1 MNYTFIKRIIAKRAF
16 LLPAFIVLLSI
27 FAFGALQ
34 PSEAK
39 AISKPTQ
46 SSTVQYQ
53 PRITAPN
60 APTSPTAV
68 AGNVQATITWVAPAS
83 NGGAA
88 ITGYTVTSSPVVAT
102 PTACKAVN
110 ALTCIFTGL
119 TNGTS
124 YTYPVSSQ
132 ERKNSRNIRSRIYAA
147 ALVSPD
153 LASELAGLQD
163 EYLARNTRA
172 METFQRKG
180 LANQSLSAHQF
191 AVLLESLVVSR
202 SINDTH
208 ANPESDES
216 WAMIAVEVL
225 SHFLIS

>member
-1 MNYTFIKRIIAKRAF
+1 MQELRQQQARSQQTYAQLLTAAMDVLRTSSSEDLRIPDICKGCNTNSASAYYHFGSKEGLVTAAYIELYKQNR
-16 LLPAFIVLLSI
+16 LPDVEGFELMAEV
-27 FAFGALQ
+27 A
-34 PSEAK
+34 
-39 AISKPTQ
+39 
-46 SSTVQYQ
+46 
-53 PRITAPN
+53 
-60 APTSPTAV
+60 TSPKQIIDIFV
-68 AGNVQATITWVAPAS
+68 DSIT
-83 NGGAA
+83 N
-88 ITGYTVTSSPVVAT
+88 
-102 PTACKAVN
+102 
-110 ALTCIFTGL
+110 
-119 TNGTS
+119 
-124 YTYPVSSQ
+124 PVSSQ

-225 SHFLIS
+225 NHFLIS

>member
-1 MNYTFIKRIIAKRAF
+1 MQELRQQQARSQRTYAQLLTAAMDVLRTSSSEDLRIPDICKGCNTNSASAYYHFGSKEGLVTAAYIELYKQNR
-16 LLPAFIVLLSI
+16 LPDVEGFELMAEV
-27 FAFGALQ
+27 A
-34 PSEAK
+34 
-39 AISKPTQ
+39 
-46 SSTVQYQ
+46 
-53 PRITAPN
+53 
-60 APTSPTAV
+60 TSPKQIIDIFV
-68 AGNVQATITWVAPAS
+68 DSIT
-83 NGGAA
+83 N
-88 ITGYTVTSSPVVAT
+88 
-102 PTACKAVN
+102 
-110 ALTCIFTGL
+110 
-119 TNGTS
+119 
-124 YTYPVSSQ
+124 PVSSQ

>member
-1 MNYTFIKRIIAKRAF
+1 MQELRQQQARSQRTYAQLLTAAMDVLRTSSSEDLRIPDICKGCNTNSASAYYHFGSKEGLVTAAYIELYKQNR
-16 LLPAFIVLLSI
+16 LPDVEGFELMAEV
-27 FAFGALQ
+27 A
-34 PSEAK
+34 
-39 AISKPTQ
+39 
-46 SSTVQYQ
+46 
-53 PRITAPN
+53 
-60 APTSPTAV
+60 TSPKQIIDIFV
-68 AGNVQATITWVAPAS
+68 DSIT
-83 NGGAA
+83 N
-88 ITGYTVTSSPVVAT
+88 
-102 PTACKAVN
+102 
-110 ALTCIFTGL
+110 
-119 TNGTS
+119 
-124 YTYPVSSQ
+124 PVSSQ

-191 AVLLESLVVSR
+191 TVLLESLVVSR

-225 SHFLIS
+225 NHFLIS